1 MIFFAKLRIKICI
14 SQKKTRV
21 IDIFRPILP
30 FITMTFLAMDHD
42 LWTILFSNML
52 FHSTLITIFCSI
64 MKAGFVQMP
73 FLTPFQ
79 EESNREREIFT
90 EHKIGTFTEQIL
102 KQIDQICENEGAQI
116 SYPINPIVGQQELQ
130 PRICHNGSRD
140 QVNQD
145 HLSAKSDESFC
156 TRSKCA
162 PLSLLRI
169 PSPSTSPPSPASDW
183 SSNSPMTISSLEK
196 SKDFDIEPATPFS
209 TYKSIDLNG
218 MHIPEDQNC
227 DDLNRTPSSI
237 AESIGFN
244 DVDEAPLFDNVR
256 DCIKIWLKQAH
267 LFDDIHPRKTREDRK
282 ERRKMEKRLAWINLE
297 EYAVTILHAIQSRD
311 QYGGFQRMAETLWI
325 SHSPFP
331 IGYES
336 CRAKTLRQDPL
347 IYPTSF
353 WLTNKNSAR
362 FLKYR
367 NYGQEKRSEDALA
380 VRKKAIDSI
389 TFRSPPATAALDLQ
403 EATAPGEEITESIP
417 EESAAEANL
426 TEAELSMESKAQSEN
441 DRFSVSWAQD
451 ELWRLGHP
459 LWKQSYDHCWL
470 QHLESIDD
478 EEKTAISNFFFVS
491 ADQWFSDT
499 TITNHDAYDS
509 TLQNEDFGAL
519 SSGEMA
525 ELEEEMLRHH
535 GETLGSTSEV
545 GGLHTDTCQMYQSK
559 LLPYP
564 QTQTALGNMSS
575 LRGEVNR
582 QGSNDRRGR
591 RLSNASYSSLSITNG
606 ALDIPSKWLGGH
618 VGSLESSDREGE
630 NPFPIVQ
637 SSSPSIFPFNHSD
650 QNVVYEEPT
659 PYILEPTEYNE
670 QFSLQ
675 SAQQE
680 NEALRSR
687 VLELQRHLSMIA
699 NEQQQDRHDTIQV
712 MEDQYTA
719 FASLDELHRRHSQ
732 ALSHA
737 LQWQAYGQQQY
748 VSLWTNAAQAM
759 HSYIGVQ
766 NRVFSQNFDQNMARL
781 RKQKSDSKKR
791 VTNPKNDKHLSNQRS
806 LSISNNDGG
815 EESILLQL
823 HEGNGDFTSL
833 SDFSQSS
840 GLINDMRRANSLN
853 DDRLAGNSR
862 SRGLTVDVEGK
873 SKGQHLSPVDAVRSF
888 PRDSSPVL
896 SSMQVN
902 NNVLQDYENMTNSKS
917 KRTNNKTGSRKQNH
931 NRWKG
936 AQRSNQEPATRD
948 SFNGIYTASSP
959 LVKPISHP
967 YTLQCPSTER

>member
-1 MIFFAKLRIKICI
+1 MEH
-14 SQKKTRV
+14 T
-21 IDIFRPILP
+21 
-30 FITMTFLAMDHD
+30 
-42 LWTILFSNML
+42 LWTLLFSNML
-52 FHSTLITIFCSI
+52 FHSTLITIFSII
-64 MKAGFVQMP
+64 MKGGFVQMP

-79 EESNREREIFT
+79 EESRERDIFT

-102 KQIDQICENEGAQI
+102 KQIDQMCENEGAQI
-116 SYPINPIVGQQELQ
+116 SYPITPIVEQEQ
-130 PRICHNGSRD
+130 ESEPRICHSGSRD
-140 QVNQD
+140 QITQNN
-145 HLSAKSDESFC
+145 LSTQSNVIEC
-156 TRSKCA
+156 TRSKRA

-183 SSNSPMTISSLEK
+183 SSNTPMTISSLEK
-196 SKDFDIEPATPFS
+196 SKDFDLEPAFPFS
-209 TYKSIDLNG
+209 TYRSVDLNG
-218 MHIPEDQNC
+218 MHLPEDQLCN
-227 DDLNRTPSSI
+227 DFNKNPPSI
-237 AESIGFN
+237 AESIAF
-244 DVDEAPLFDNVR
+244 DEVDDAPLLDNVR
-256 DCIKIWLKQAH
+256 DCIKDWLKQAH
-267 LFDDIHPRKTREDRK
+267 LFDNVHPRKTREDRK

-311 QYGGFQRMAETLWI
+311 QYGRFQRMAETLWI
-325 SHSPFP
+325 SHSAFP
-331 IGYES
+331 LGYES
-336 CRAKTLRQDPL
+336 CRAKTMRQDPL

-367 NYGQEKRSEDALA
+367 SASQEKQSDAALA

-389 TFRSPPATAALDLQ
+389 TSRSPPTTAASDLQ
-403 EATAPGEEITESIP
+403 EATDSNDEKTNRLL
-417 EESAAEANL
+417 EESAAEVDSA
-426 TEAELSMESKAQSEN
+426 EAELSMESKAQNDN

-470 QHLESIDD
+470 QQLESIDD
-478 EEKTAISNFFFVS
+478 EEKAAISNFFFVS

-509 TLQNEDFGAL
+509 TLQNGDFGAL

-525 ELEEEMLRHH
+525 ELEEEMLRHQ
-535 GETLGSTSEV
+535 GETLESTSEG

-564 QTQTALGNMSS
+564 QTQTATGNMSS
-575 LRGEVNR
+575 VKGEVYR
-582 QGSNDRRGR
+582 QGSNDQRGR

-618 VGSLESSDREGE
+618 AGSVESYDRDGE
-630 NPFPIVQ
+630 RPFSIVQ
-637 SSSPSIFPFNHSD
+637 SSSPSLFPINHSD
-650 QNVVYEEPT
+650 PNVVYEEPT
-659 PYILEPTEYNE
+659 QYVLEPTEYNE
-670 QFSLQ
+670 QSSLQ

-687 VLELQRHLSMIA
+687 VLELQRHLSMVA

-759 HSYIGVQ
+759 HGYIGIQ
-766 NRVFSQNFDQNMARL
+766 NRVLSRNFDQNMARL
-781 RKQKSDSKKR
+781 RKQKHDPKKR
-791 VTNPKNDKHLSNQRS
+791 AQNYKNDKQFSNQRS
-806 LSISNNDGG
+806 PSIPNHGGG
-815 EESILLQL
+815 EGSILLQL
-823 HEGNGDFTSL
+823 PDGNSDFTSL
-833 SDFSQSS
+833 SDFHPSS
-840 GLINDMRRANSLN
+840 TMINDMRRANSLN
-853 DDRLAGNSR
+853 DDRLTGGSR

-873 SKGQHLSPVDAVRSF
+873 NKGRHLSPTDVVRTF
-888 PRDSSPVL
+888 PRNSSPIL
-896 SSMQVN
+896 SPLQAN
-902 NNVLQDYENMTNSKS
+902 NTVLQDSTNANNSKS
-917 KRTNNKTGSRKQNH
+917 KRTNNKSRKQNH

-936 AQRSNQEPATRD
+936 GQRNNQEQAMRET
-948 SFNGIYTASSP
+948 FNGMYAASSP
-959 LVKPISHP
+959 LVKPISNT
-967 YTLQCPSTER
+967 YTLQCSSTER